1 MAARFGHKRAC
12 LHFYVFVRFCVCLCC
27 QPAPVLQLSIEF
39 KKGVPTKV
47 TLEDGT
53 VETDPVKMW
62 VVCLR
67 RLLRLVVASVAVLAA
82 DQRPLLPGAPPSV
95 PQSHTLSALAVLP
108 HLPCWYD
115 SAPRNTSFTNVYALA
130 CVHA

>member
-82 DQRPLLPGAPPSV
+82 DQRPLLPGAPPSGRNHI
-95 PQSHTLSALAVLP
+95 PYLRWLSCPTYPAGTTLPLGTHPSLM
-108 HLPCWYD
+108 
-115 SAPRNTSFTNVYALA
+115 FT
-130 CVHA
+130 H